1 MARGI
6 SLLLFFNFSFIH
18 SVIYFMFFGQLIIS
32 QQLSY
37 KMFVANIFVQSYL
50 ISQRVTDRSAV

>member
-6 SLLLFFNFSFIH
+6 SLLLFCNFSFIY